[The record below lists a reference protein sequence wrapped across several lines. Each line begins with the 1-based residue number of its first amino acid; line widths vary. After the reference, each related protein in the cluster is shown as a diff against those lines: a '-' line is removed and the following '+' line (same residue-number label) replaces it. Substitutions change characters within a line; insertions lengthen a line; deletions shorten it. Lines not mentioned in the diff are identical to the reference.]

1 MDYETIREIIIEQ
14 KNEIEEKFSTERII
28 EREGLERSKKFLARP
43 NVFAVLGVRRCGK
56 SVFSWLLFKDKKFGY
71 INFDDE
77 RLYGME
83 AKDLNK
89 ILQAFYELYGPDLKY
104 IILDEIQN
112 VPGWELFANRL
123 RRTKRVIIT
132 GSNSKLLSS
141 ELSTHLTG
149 RHIDITMYPFS
160 FREFL
165 LYNDFELKEVYVTK
179 DRAEIMKMLKNYIS
193 QGGFP
198 ERYIYGKEILRSI
211 YEDIVT
217 KDVAL
222 RHRIKKVDEIR
233 KVARALITN
242 FSCEF
247 TYRSLKNVTRV
258 NRVGTISDWTGFLE
272 SAYLV
277 AKIDRFSFKLK
288 EQTLA
293 PKKIYAVDTGIID
306 VVGFKTSGNFG
317 RLMENVV
324 AIELLR
330 RKSYQ
335 YSDMEIYYY
344 RDHQQREVDFVIKKG
359 IKVRQLTQ
367 VCYDTED
374 FNTRERELKAL
385 IVASKELKCNNLLVI
400 TWDYEGE
407 EETAW
412 KGTKR
417 KINFIP
423 LWKWLLGVTA

>member
-1 MDYETIREIIIEQ
+1 MDYETIQEIILEQ
-14 KNEIEEKFSTERII
+14 KNEMEEKFQTERII
-28 EREGLERSKKFLARP
+28 KRQGMERSKKFLVHP
-43 NVFAVLGVRRCGK
+43 NIFAVLGVRRCGK

-89 ILQAFYELYGPDLKY
+89 ILHAFYELYGSDLKH

-112 VPGWELFANRL
+112 VRGWELFANRL
-123 RRTKRVIIT
+123 RRTKKVIIT

-160 FREFL
+160 FKEFL
-165 LYNDFELKEVYVTK
+165 LYSDFELKDVYVTK
-179 DRAEIMKMLKNYIS
+179 ERAEITKMLKNYIS
-193 QGGFP
+193 LGGFP
-198 ERYIYGKEILRSI
+198 ERERYGKEILRTI
-211 YEDIVT
+211 YDDIVT
-217 KDVAL
+217 KDVVF
-222 RHRIKKVDEIR
+222 RHKIKKVDEIR
-233 KVARALITN
+233 KVAKSLITN

-247 TYRSLKNVTRV
+247 TYRSLKNATGI
-258 NRVGTISDWTGFLE
+258 NRVGTVSDWVGFLE

-288 EQTLA
+288 EQVLA
-293 PKKIYAVDTGIID
+293 PKKIYAVDTGIIN
-306 VVGFKTSGNFG
+306 VVGFKTSGNLG
-317 RLMENVV
+317 RLMENIV

-335 YSDMEIYYY
+335 YSTLEIYYY
-344 RDHQQREVDFVIKKG
+344 KDHQQREVDFVIKEG
-359 IKVRQLTQ
+359 TNIRQLIQ
-367 VCYDTED
+367 VCYQIED
-374 FNTRERELKAL
+374 FNTRERELKSL
-385 IVASKELKCNNLLVI
+385 IKAGKELKCNNLLVI
-400 TWDYEGE
+400 TWDYEAE

-412 KGTKR
+412 IGTKR
-417 KINFIP
+417 KITFLP
-423 LWKWLLGVTA
+423 LWKWLLVD